1 MPWERLG
8 GGWCIEG
15 EGGGGVQVALG
26 CVRGDGPV
34 QEEEWVRG
42 VALTRCAQA
51 VAVGWLDT

>member
-1 MPWERLG
+1 M
-8 GGWCIEG
+8 
-15 EGGGGVQVALG
+15 GGGVQVALG

>member
-1 MPWERLG
+1 MGAG
-8 GGWCIEG
+8 GALREKV
-15 EGGGGVQVALG
+15 EGGVQVALG